1 MGKGSGNLRQG
12 GYTVTMQ
19 LAFKLL
25 VLLTILAILL
35 SLGQAL
41 YYLLRDQGSQT
52 RTVRAL
58 SRRIG
63 VSIGLILL
71 LFIGYFTGLIQ
82 PQGSAP
88 VPGAPTPPEA
98 ADRRE

>member
-1 MGKGSGNLRQG
+1 
-12 GYTVTMQ
+12 MQ

-25 VLLTILAILL
+25 VLLAILTILF

-41 YYLLRDQGSQT
+41 YYLLRDQGNQL

-71 LFIGYFTGLIQ
+71 LFVGYLTGLIQ
-82 PQGSAP
+82 PQGGAP
-88 VPGAPTPPEA
+88 VPDTPIPEA
-98 ADRRE
+98 ADQHR